1 MAVIRCCSFN
11 CRGWNSG
18 FLSLKDLV
26 DSLDLIFV
34 QEHWLHSDHLNELS
48 PDFLSVGVSGMD
60 SGSLLCGRPFGG
72 CAILYRKCFSYC
84 ITPLV
89 SCSNRF
95 CAIKILDP
103 ALSFLLACVYMPAEY
118 HNIIHHSSSFADY
131 LNTLGELEG
140 FLDSHQCDVNIL
152 VGDFNVDFDRQSP
165 LTGLLVDLISVLV
178 T

>member
-1 MAVIRCCSFN
+1 MAHLRCCSFY

-34 QEHWLHSDHLNELS
+34 QEHWLQSDHLYRINELI
-48 PDFLSVGVSGMD
+48 PDFLSVSVSGMD

-95 CAIKILDP
+95 CAIKIDP
-103 ALSFLLACVYMPAEY
+103 SGLSFLLACVYMPAEY
-118 HNIIHHSSSFADY
+118 HSSSFADY
-131 LNTLGELEG
+131 
-140 FLDSHQCDVNIL
+140 I
-152 VGDFNVDFDRQSP
+152 
-165 LTGLLVDLISVLV
+165 I
-178 T
+178 